1 MTAIATNKI
10 SCPECASTDITPYYS
25 EGEIDFL
32 LCKHCSLVWRNPIP
46 DIPELA
52 AIYKEAYAAENVSSG
67 NTDQESGGYA
77 TEQYTVY
84 LSKNVLQ
91 KGDPI
96 LDYGAATGELVEKL
110 RTLGF
115 SADGYEFS
123 DDARDYCRLNRN
135 IELIESP
142 VDILKAR
149 YRVISLIEVI
159 EHLREPGQTL
169 RELAECLEA
178 GGQLFITT
186 PSRNGWRARVEGGRW
201 REARKKFHLYLFD
214 EASIRNLLLNSGFS
228 NIRRIRFSPITRP
241 GLAHWLWGRV
251 MQMVGLGGTL
261 CISAERGKQGAA

>member
-1 MTAIATNKI
+1 MANNIC
-10 SCPECASTDITPYYS
+10 CPECASTEIAPYFS

-32 LCKHCSLVWRNPIP
+32 RCNQCSLVWRNPIP
-46 DIPELA
+46 DISELA
-52 AIYKEAYAAENVSSG
+52 AIYIEAYATDNVVSG

-77 TEQYTVY
+77 TEQYAAY
-84 LSKNVLQ
+84 LLENVL
-91 KGDPI
+91 KKSDSI

-115 SADGYEFS
+115 SAEGYEFS
-123 DDARDYCRLNRN
+123 DDARDYCRQKRN
-135 IELIESP
+135 IELFNTPS
-142 VDILKAR
+142 DIPKAR
-149 YRVISLIEVI
+149 YRVITLIEVI
-159 EHLREPGQTL
+159 EHLRQPGQTL
-169 RELAECLEA
+169 RELAECWVA

-214 EASIRNLLLNSGFS
+214 ETCIRYLLLNSGFN

-241 GLAHWLWGRV
+241 GLARWLWGRV

-261 CISAERGKQGAA
+261 CITAERGKQEAV

>member
-1 MTAIATNKI
+1 MANNIC
-10 SCPECASTDITPYYS
+10 CPECTSTEVAPYFS
-25 EGEIDFL
+25 EGEINFL
-32 LCKHCSLVWRNPIP
+32 RCNQCALVWRNPIP
-46 DIPELA
+46 GIPELA
-52 AIYKEAYAAENVSSG
+52 VIYKEAYAADNVVSG

-77 TEQYTVY
+77 TEQYAAY

-91 KGDPI
+91 KGDLI

-115 SADGYEFS
+115 AADGYEFS

-142 VDILKAR
+142 ADISKAR
-149 YRVISLIEVI
+149 YRVITLIEVI
-159 EHLREPGQTL
+159 EHLRQPGQTL
-169 RELAECLEA
+169 RELAKCLGV

-214 EASIRNLLLNSGFS
+214 ETSIRNLLLNSGFN

-261 CISAERGKQGAA
+261 CITAERGKQEAV